1 MGKSRK
7 KRKSGRT
14 RKEERPIW
22 SKVRL
27 AAAGVLLLSCPICM
41 LLFSHTPEAF
51 FPAYREFS
59 KGLAGVLSWLTSWAP
74 FALWDIGLVA
84 AGIWIVFTLIRRL
97 WKCEKLLPWAS
108 WTLLFVAAVT
118 ALAVDGW
125 ALNHYGPTLAEEM
138 DLPIHEYSEDE
149 LAQATGYYLGK
160 AADTA
165 SSVPRNDGGSLADQ
179 DFYELA
185 KIAGSSYVSL
195 SEQYPVFSGS
205 TEPVKALLLFGEPLL
220 YSGHTGIYWA
230 ASGEA
235 GVPTDDAA
243 AELPF
248 TMCHEAAHR
257 LGIASEE
264 DANFAAFLASSTSD
278 DARFV
283 YSGYYDA
290 FAYCLNALY
299 AQDAARAQQVV
310 QEALGENE
318 EGVTLVFSDRAA
330 TQEHYAAYEGTFEE
344 VGTSV
349 NNSYLQSFGETAGVK
364 SYGLVVDDLIAW
376 YEKGL

>member
-1 MGKSRK
+1 MGKK
-7 KRKSGRT
+7 LRT
-14 RKEERPIW
+14 RPRRHE
-22 SKVRL
+22 SAL
-27 AAAGVLLLSCPICM
+27 AAKLRLLGAAALLASCPILM
-41 LLFSHTPEAF
+41 LLFSRTPEAF

-59 KGLAGVLSWLTSWAP
+59 KGLASAFSWLTSWAP
-74 FALWDIGLVA
+74 FALWDFGLVA
-84 AGIWIVFTLIRRL
+84 AAIWILFTLIRRL
-97 WKCEKLLPWAS
+97 WKREKLLPWAS
-108 WTLLFVAAVT
+108 WTLLFVAAVI

-149 LAQATGYYLGK
+149 LAEATGYYLGK
-160 AADTA
+160 AADA
-165 SSVPRNDGGSLADQ
+165 AASVPRNEDGSLADQ
-179 DFYELA
+179 DFSELA
-185 KIAGSSYVSL
+185 KIAGSSYTAL
-195 SEQYPVFSGS
+195 TERYPVFSGS
-205 TEPVKALLLFGEPLL
+205 TEPVKELVLFGEPLL

-230 ASGEA
+230 ATGEA
-235 GVPTDDAA
+235 AVPADDAA

-264 DANFAAFLASSTSD
+264 DANFCAFLAASSSE

-299 AQDAARAQQVV
+299 AQDPARAQDIV
-310 QEALGENE
+310 QEALSANE
-318 EGVTLVFSDRAA
+318 EGVTLVFADRAA
-330 TQEHYAAYEGTFEE
+330 TQEHYAAYEGTFKR

-349 NNSYLQSFGETAGVK
+349 NNSYLESFGETAGVK

-376 YEKGL
+376 YEQGL

>member
-1 MGKSRK
+1 MGESRK
-7 KRKSGRT
+7 KRGRRT
-14 RKEERPIW
+14 KKEDRLVW

-27 AAAGVLLLSCPICM
+27 AVAGVLLASCP
-41 LLFSHTPEAF
+41 LLMAFFSRTPEAF
-51 FPAYREFS
+51 FPAYRDFS
-59 KGLAGVLSWLTSWAP
+59 KSLAFILSWLTSWAP
-74 FALWDIGLVA
+74 FTLWDLGLA
-84 AGIWIVFTLIRRL
+84 AAAVWIVFTLIRRL
-97 WKCEKLLPWAS
+97 WKREKLLPWTS

-160 AADTA
+160 AAETA
-165 SSVPRNDGGSLADQ
+165 TSVPRNNDGSLADQ
-179 DFYELA
+179 DFYEMA

-195 SEQYPVFSGS
+195 SETYPVFSGS

-235 GVPTDDAA
+235 GVPADDAA

-299 AQDAARAQQVV
+299 VQDAVRAQQIV
-310 QEALGENE
+310 QEALAANE

-330 TQEHYAAYEGTFEE
+330 TQEHYAACEGTFEE

-364 SYGLVVDDLIAW
+364 SYGLVVDDLIVW
-376 YEKGL
+376 YEQGL